1 MIIDL
6 SGRKNKQKYSWMKL
20 IKDKRIK
27 LGGKKD
33 YGSSI

>member
-20 IKDKRIK
+20 IKFN
-27 LGGKKD
+27 KKQN
-33 YGSSI
+33 YINL